1 MDTTSIN
8 RSNRSAV
15 IRASKKGTVIT
26 ALLLSF
32 STTHIHA
39 QSSFDEREGCLN
51 VVNTTVTKAT
61 GEYGDD
67 AFSMNYRHERFIN
80 EQWSIGAGIG
90 YNYHSK
96 YRLAIVPVFVS
107 STFFFTNTQWAP
119 FINVELGSFGI
130 IRRGNID
137 TNTKYSTTLKNTD
150 FNLLMSPSIGI
161 KLHLSSHI
169 GLMTSITNENIL
181 LLKIYNDKQNAYTN
195 KIISGFGINIGLFFQ
210 IKGW

>member
-1 MDTTSIN
+1 MATTSIN
-8 RSNRSAV
+8 RSNRQLC
-15 IRASKKGTVIT
+15 KTETVII
-26 ALLLSF
+26 ALLLTL

-51 VVNTTVTKAT
+51 VVNTTCTKGT

-67 AFSMNYRHERFIN
+67 TFSMNYQHERFIN

-90 YNYHSK
+90 YNYHSQ
-96 YRLAIVPVFVS
+96 YRLAIVPVFAS
-107 STFFFTNTQWAP
+107 STFFFTNTQWSP
-119 FINVELGSFGI
+119 FVNVQLGSFGI
-130 IRRGNID
+130 IRKGNID

-181 LLKIYNDKQNAYTN
+181 LKIYNDKQKTYTN
-195 KIISGFGINIGLFFQ
+195 KIISSIGINIGIFFQ

>member
-1 MDTTSIN
+1 MATTSIN
-8 RSNRSAV
+8 RSNRQLC
-15 IRASKKGTVIT
+15 KTGTVII
-26 ALLLSF
+26 ALLLTL

-51 VVNTTVTKAT
+51 VVNTTCTKGT

-67 AFSMNYRHERFIN
+67 TFSMNYQHERFIN

-90 YNYHSK
+90 YNYHSQ

-119 FINVELGSFGI
+119 FVNVQLGSFGI
-130 IRRGNID
+130 IRKGNID

-181 LLKIYNDKQNAYTN
+181 LKIYNDKQKTYTN
-195 KIISGFGINIGLFFQ
+195 KIISSIGINIGIFFQ

>member
-1 MDTTSIN
+1 MATTSIN
-8 RSNRSAV
+8 RSNRQLC
-15 IRASKKGTVIT
+15 KTGTVII
-26 ALLLSF
+26 ALLLTL
-32 STTHIHA
+32 STTYIHA

-51 VVNTTVTKAT
+51 VVNTTVTKGT

-67 AFSMNYRHERFIN
+67 TFSMNYQHERFIN

-90 YNYHSK
+90 YNYHSQ

-119 FINVELGSFGI
+119 FVNVQLGSFGI
-130 IRRGNID
+130 IRKGNID

-181 LLKIYNDKQNAYTN
+181 LKIYNDKQKTYTN
-195 KIISGFGINIGLFFQ
+195 KIISSIGINIGIFFQ

>member
-1 MDTTSIN
+1 MATTSIN
-8 RSNRSAV
+8 RSNRQLC
-15 IRASKKGTVIT
+15 KTGTVII
-26 ALLLSF
+26 ALLLTL

-51 VVNTTVTKAT
+51 VVNTTCTKGT

-67 AFSMNYRHERFIN
+67 TFSMNYQHERFIN

-90 YNYHSK
+90 YNYHSQ

-119 FINVELGSFGI
+119 FVNVQLGSFGI
-130 IRRGNID
+130 IRKGNID

-181 LLKIYNDKQNAYTN
+181 LKVYNDKQNAYTN
-195 KIISGFGINIGLFFQ
+195 KVISSLGINIGLFFQ

>member
-1 MDTTSIN
+1 MATTSIN
-8 RSNRSAV
+8 RSNRQLC
-15 IRASKKGTVIT
+15 KTGTIII
-26 ALLLSF
+26 ALLLTL

-51 VVNTTVTKAT
+51 VVNTTVTKGT

-67 AFSMNYRHERFIN
+67 TFSMNYQHERFIT

-90 YNYHSK
+90 YNYHSQ
-96 YRLAIVPVFVS
+96 YRLAIVPVFAS

-119 FINVELGSFGI
+119 FVNVQLGSFGI
-130 IRRGNID
+130 IRKGNID

-181 LLKIYNDKQNAYTN
+181 LKVYNDKQNAYTN
-195 KIISGFGINIGLFFQ
+195 KVISSLGINIGLFFQ

>member
-1 MDTTSIN
+1 MATTSIN
-8 RSNRSAV
+8 RSNRQLC
-15 IRASKKGTVIT
+15 KTGTVIIS
-26 ALLLSF
+26 LLLTL

-51 VVNTTVTKAT
+51 VVNTTVTKGT

-67 AFSMNYRHERFIN
+67 TFSMNYQHERFIN

-90 YNYHSK
+90 YNYHSQ
-96 YRLAIVPVFVS
+96 YRLAIVPVFAS

-119 FINVELGSFGI
+119 FVNVQLGSFGI
-130 IRRGNID
+130 IRKGNID

-181 LLKIYNDKQNAYTN
+181 LKIYNDKQKTYTN
-195 KIISGFGINIGLFFQ
+195 KIISSIGINIGIFFQ

>member
-1 MDTTSIN
+1 MVTTSIN
-8 RSNRSAV
+8 RFNRQPC
-15 IRASKKGTVIT
+15 KTGTVII
-26 ALLLSF
+26 AFLLPF

-51 VVNTTVTKAT
+51 VVNTTVTKGT

-67 AFSMNYRHERFIN
+67 TFSMNYQHERFIN

-90 YNYHSK
+90 YNYHSQ
-96 YRLAIVPVFVS
+96 YRLAIVPVFAS

-119 FINVELGSFGI
+119 FVNVQLGSFGI
-130 IRRGNID
+130 IRKGNID

-181 LLKIYNDKQNAYTN
+181 LKIYNDKQKTYTN
-195 KIISGFGINIGLFFQ
+195 KIISSIGINIGIFFQ

>member
-67 AFSMNYRHERFIN
+67 AFSMNYRHERFIT

-90 YNYHSK
+90 YNYHSQ
-96 YRLAIVPVFVS
+96 YRLAIVPVFAS

-119 FINVELGSFGI
+119 FVNVQLGSFGI
-130 IRRGNID
+130 IRKGNID
-137 TNTKYSTTLKNTD
+137 TKTKYSTTLKNTD

-181 LLKIYNDKQNAYTN
+181 LKIYNDKQNAYTN
-195 KIISGFGINIGLFFQ
+195 KIISGLGINIGLFFQ

>member
-1 MDTTSIN
+1 MATTSIN
-8 RSNRSAV
+8 RSNRQLCKT
-15 IRASKKGTVIT
+15 RTVII
-26 ALLLSF
+26 ALLLTL

-51 VVNTTVTKAT
+51 VVNTTVTKGT

-67 AFSMNYRHERFIN
+67 TFSMNYQHERFIT

-90 YNYHSK
+90 YNYHSQ
-96 YRLAIVPVFVS
+96 YRLAIVPVFAS

-119 FINVELGSFGI
+119 FVNVQLGSFGI
-130 IRRGNID
+130 IRKGNID

-181 LLKIYNDKQNAYTN
+181 LKVYNDKQNAYTN
-195 KIISGFGINIGLFFQ
+195 KVISSLGINIGLFFQ

>member
-1 MDTTSIN
+1 MATTSIN
-8 RSNRSAV
+8 RSNRQLC
-15 IRASKKGTVIT
+15 KTETVII
-26 ALLLSF
+26 ALLLTL

-51 VVNTTVTKAT
+51 VVNTTCTKGT

-67 AFSMNYRHERFIN
+67 TFSMNYQHERFIN

-90 YNYHSK
+90 YNYHSQ

-107 STFFFTNTQWAP
+107 STFFFTNTQWSP
-119 FINVELGSFGI
+119 FVNVQLGSFGI
-130 IRRGNID
+130 IRKGNID

-181 LLKIYNDKQNAYTN
+181 LKIYNDKQKTYTN
-195 KIISGFGINIGLFFQ
+195 KIISSIGINIGIFFQ

>member
-1 MDTTSIN
+1 MATTSIN
-8 RSNRSAV
+8 RSNRQLC
-15 IRASKKGTVIT
+15 KTGTVII
-26 ALLLSF
+26 ALLLTL

-51 VVNTTVTKAT
+51 VVNTTVTKGT
-61 GEYGDD
+61 GKYGDD
-67 AFSMNYRHERFIN
+67 TFSMNYQHERFIN

-90 YNYHSK
+90 YNYHSQ

-119 FINVELGSFGI
+119 FVNVQLGSFGI
-130 IRRGNID
+130 IRKGNID

-169 GLMTSITNENIL
+169 GLMTSITIENI
-181 LLKIYNDKQNAYTN
+181 LLKIYNDKQKTYTN
-195 KIISGFGINIGLFFQ
+195 KIISSIGINLSLIH
-210 IKGW
+210 I

>member
-15 IRASKKGTVIT
+15 IRASKTGTVIT
-26 ALLLSF
+26 VLLLSF

-181 LLKIYNDKQNAYTN
+181 LKIYNDKQNAYTN

>member
-15 IRASKKGTVIT
+15 MRASKKGTVIT

-119 FINVELGSFGI
+119 FVNVQLGSFGI
-130 IRRGNID
+130 IRKGNID

-181 LLKIYNDKQNAYTN
+181 LKIYNDKQNAYTN

>member
-1 MDTTSIN
+1 MATTSIN
-8 RSNRSAV
+8 WSNRQLC
-15 IRASKKGTVIT
+15 KTGTVII
-26 ALLLSF
+26 ALLLTL

-51 VVNTTVTKAT
+51 VVNTTVTKGT

-67 AFSMNYRHERFIN
+67 TFSMNYQHERFIN

-90 YNYHSK
+90 YNYHIQ
-96 YRLAIVPVFVS
+96 YRLAIVPVFAS

-119 FINVELGSFGI
+119 FVNVQLGSFGI
-130 IRRGNID
+130 IRKGNID

-181 LLKIYNDKQNAYTN
+181 LKIYNDKQKTYTN
-195 KIISGFGINIGLFFQ
+195 KIISSIGINIGIFFQ

>member
-1 MDTTSIN
+1 MATTSIN
-8 RSNRSAV
+8 RSNRQLC
-15 IRASKKGTVIT
+15 KTGTVII
-26 ALLLSF
+26 ALLLTL

-51 VVNTTVTKAT
+51 VVNTTVTKGT
-61 GEYGDD
+61 GKYGDD
-67 AFSMNYRHERFIN
+67 TFSMNYQHERFIN

-90 YNYHSK
+90 YNYHSQ
-96 YRLAIVPVFVS
+96 YRLAIVPVFAS

-119 FINVELGSFGI
+119 FVNVQLGSFGI
-130 IRRGNID
+130 IRKGNID

-181 LLKIYNDKQNAYTN
+181 LKIYNDKQKTYTN
-195 KIISGFGINIGLFFQ
+195 KIISSIGINIGIFFQ

>member
-1 MDTTSIN
+1 MATTSIN
-8 RSNRSAV
+8 WSNRQLCKT
-15 IRASKKGTVIT
+15 RTVII
-26 ALLLSF
+26 ALLLTL

-51 VVNTTVTKAT
+51 VVNTTCTKGT
-61 GEYGDD
+61 SEYGDD
-67 AFSMNYRHERFIN
+67 TFSMNYQHERFIN

-90 YNYHSK
+90 YNYHSQ

-119 FINVELGSFGI
+119 FVNVQLGSFGI
-130 IRRGNID
+130 IRKGNID

-181 LLKIYNDKQNAYTN
+181 LKVYNDKQNAYTN
-195 KIISGFGINIGLFFQ
+195 KVISSLGINIGLFFQ

>member
-1 MDTTSIN
+1 MATTSIN
-8 RSNRSAV
+8 RLNRQPCKTDT
-15 IRASKKGTVIT
+15 III
-26 ALLLSF
+26 ALLFSF
-32 STTHIHA
+32 STSHTHA

-51 VVNTTVTKAT
+51 VVNTAVTKGA

-67 AFSMNYRHERFIN
+67 TFSMNYQHERFIT

-90 YNYHSK
+90 YNYHSQ
-96 YRLAIVPVFVS
+96 YRLAIVPVFAS

-119 FINVELGSFGI
+119 FVNVQLGSFGI
-130 IRRGNID
+130 IRKGNID

-181 LLKIYNDKQNAYTN
+181 LKIYNDKQSAYTN
-195 KIISGFGINIGLFFQ
+195 KVISSLGINIGLFFQ

>member
-1 MDTTSIN
+1 MATTSIN
-8 RSNRSAV
+8 RSNRQLCKT
-15 IRASKKGTVIT
+15 RTVII
-26 ALLLSF
+26 ALLLTL

-51 VVNTTVTKAT
+51 VVNTTVTKGT
-61 GEYGDD
+61 GEYGDNT
-67 AFSMNYRHERFIN
+67 FSMNYQHERFIT

-90 YNYHSK
+90 YNYHSQ
-96 YRLAIVPVFVS
+96 YRLAIVPVFAS

-119 FINVELGSFGI
+119 FVNVQLGSFGI
-130 IRRGNID
+130 IRKGNID

-181 LLKIYNDKQNAYTN
+181 LKVYNDKQNAYTN
-195 KIISGFGINIGLFFQ
+195 KVISSLGINIGLFFQ

>member
-1 MDTTSIN
+1 MATTSIN
-8 RSNRSAV
+8 RSNRQLC
-15 IRASKKGTVIT
+15 KTGTVII

-51 VVNTTVTKAT
+51 VVNTTCTKGT

-67 AFSMNYRHERFIN
+67 TFSMNYQHERFIN

-90 YNYHSK
+90 YNYHSQ
-96 YRLAIVPVFVS
+96 YRLAIVPVFAS

-119 FINVELGSFGI
+119 FVNVQLGSFGI
-130 IRRGNID
+130 IRKGNID

-181 LLKIYNDKQNAYTN
+181 LKIYNDKQSAYTN
-195 KIISGFGINIGLFFQ
+195 KAVSYTHLTLPTNREV
-210 IKGW
+210 

>member
-15 IRASKKGTVIT
+15 IRASKKSTVIT

-181 LLKIYNDKQNAYTN
+181 LKIYNDKQNAYTN

>member
-1 MDTTSIN
+1 MATTSIN
-8 RSNRSAV
+8 RSNRQLCKTRSV
-15 IRASKKGTVIT
+15 II
-26 ALLLSF
+26 ALLLTL

-51 VVNTTVTKAT
+51 VVNTTVTKGT

-67 AFSMNYRHERFIN
+67 TFSMNYQHERFIT

-90 YNYHSK
+90 YNYHSQ
-96 YRLAIVPVFVS
+96 YRLAIVPVFAS

-119 FINVELGSFGI
+119 FVNVQLGSFGI
-130 IRRGNID
+130 IRKGNID

-181 LLKIYNDKQNAYTN
+181 LKVYNDKQNAYTN
-195 KIISGFGINIGLFFQ
+195 KVISSLGINIGLFFQ

>member
-1 MDTTSIN
+1 MATTSIN
-8 RSNRSAV
+8 RSNRQPC
-15 IRASKKGTVIT
+15 KTGTIII
-26 ALLLSF
+26 ALLFSF
-32 STTHIHA
+32 STSHTHA

-51 VVNTTVTKAT
+51 VVNTAVTKGA

-67 AFSMNYRHERFIN
+67 TFSMNYQHERFIT

-90 YNYHSK
+90 YNYHSQ
-96 YRLAIVPVFVS
+96 YRLAIVPVFAS

-119 FINVELGSFGI
+119 FVNVQLGSFGI
-130 IRRGNID
+130 IRKGNID

-161 KLHLSSHI
+161 KLHLASHI

-181 LLKIYNDKQNAYTN
+181 LKIYNDKQKTYTN
-195 KIISGFGINIGLFFQ
+195 KIIGSIGINIGLFFQ

>member
-169 GLMTSITNENIL
+169 GLMTSIMNENI
-181 LLKIYNDKQNAYTN
+181 LLKIYNDKQNAYTT
-195 KIISGFGINIGLFFQ
+195 KVIRSLGINIGLFIQ

>member
-1 MDTTSIN
+1 MATTSIN
-8 RSNRSAV
+8 RSNRQLC
-15 IRASKKGTVIT
+15 KTGTVII
-26 ALLLSF
+26 ALLLTL

-51 VVNTTVTKAT
+51 VVNTTCTKGA

-67 AFSMNYRHERFIN
+67 TFSMNYQHERFIN

-90 YNYHSK
+90 YNYHSQ
-96 YRLAIVPVFVS
+96 YRLAIVPVFAS
-107 STFFFTNTQWAP
+107 STFFFTNTQWSP
-119 FINVELGSFGI
+119 FVNVQLGSFGI
-130 IRRGNID
+130 IRKGNID

-181 LLKIYNDKQNAYTN
+181 LKVYNDKQNAYTN
-195 KIISGFGINIGLFFQ
+195 KVISSLGINIGLFFQ

>member
-1 MDTTSIN
+1 MATTSIN
-8 RSNRSAV
+8 RSNRQLC
-15 IRASKKGTVIT
+15 KTGTVII
-26 ALLLSF
+26 ALLLTL
-32 STTHIHA
+32 STIHIHA

-51 VVNTTVTKAT
+51 VVNTTVTKGT

-67 AFSMNYRHERFIN
+67 TFSMNYQHERFIT

-90 YNYHSK
+90 YNYHSQ

-107 STFFFTNTQWAP
+107 STFFFTNTQWTP
-119 FINVELGSFGI
+119 FVNVQLGSFGI
-130 IRRGNID
+130 IRKGNID

-181 LLKIYNDKQNAYTN
+181 LKIYNDKQNAYTN
-195 KIISGFGINIGLFFQ
+195 KIISSLGINIGIFFQ

>member
-1 MDTTSIN
+1 MATTSIN
-8 RSNRSAV
+8 RSNRQLC
-15 IRASKKGTVIT
+15 KTGTVII
-26 ALLLSF
+26 ALLLTL

-51 VVNTTVTKAT
+51 VVNTTCTKGT

-67 AFSMNYRHERFIN
+67 TFSMNYQHERFIT

-90 YNYHSK
+90 YNYHSQ
-96 YRLAIVPVFVS
+96 YRLAIVPVFAS
-107 STFFFTNTQWAP
+107 STFFFTNTQWSP
-119 FINVELGSFGI
+119 FVNVQLGSFGI
-130 IRRGNID
+130 IRKGNID

-181 LLKIYNDKQNAYTN
+181 LKIYNDKQKTYTN
-195 KIISGFGINIGLFFQ
+195 KIISSIGINIGIFFQ

>member
-1 MDTTSIN
+1 MRKAKLCIT
-8 RSNRSAV
+8 
-15 IRASKKGTVIT
+15 GTVII

-32 STTHIHA
+32 STNQINA

-51 VVNTTVTKAT
+51 VVNTIVTKGT

-67 AFSMNYRHERFIN
+67 TFSMNYQHERFIN

-90 YNYHSK
+90 YNYHYQ
-96 YRLAIVPVFVS
+96 YRLGILPVLAS
-107 STFFFTNTQWAP
+107 STFFFTNTRWAP
-119 FINVELGSFGI
+119 FVNVQVGSFGI
-130 IRRGNID
+130 IRKGNID

-150 FNLLMSPSIGI
+150 FNLLMSPSIGM

-181 LLKIYNDKQNAYTN
+181 LKVYNDKQKAYTN
-195 KIISGFGINIGLFFQ
+195 KIISSIGISIGLFFQ
-210 IKGW
+210 INGW

>member
-1 MDTTSIN
+1 MATTSIN
-8 RSNRSAV
+8 RSNRQLC
-15 IRASKKGTVIT
+15 KTGTVII
-26 ALLLSF
+26 ALLLTL

-51 VVNTTVTKAT
+51 VVNTTVTKGT

-67 AFSMNYRHERFIN
+67 TFSMNYQHERFIN

-90 YNYHSK
+90 YNYHSQ

-119 FINVELGSFGI
+119 FVNVQLGSFGI
-130 IRRGNID
+130 IKKGNID

-181 LLKIYNDKQNAYTN
+181 LKIYNDKQSAYTN
-195 KIISGFGINIGLFFQ
+195 KVISSLGINIGLFFQ

>member
-1 MDTTSIN
+1 MATTSIN
-8 RSNRSAV
+8 RSNRQLC
-15 IRASKKGTVIT
+15 KTGTVII
-26 ALLLSF
+26 ALLLTL

-51 VVNTTVTKAT
+51 VVNTTVTKGT

-67 AFSMNYRHERFIN
+67 TFSMNYQHERFIT

-90 YNYHSK
+90 YNYHSQ

-119 FINVELGSFGI
+119 FVNVQLGSFGI
-130 IRRGNID
+130 IRKGNID

-169 GLMTSITNENIL
+169 GLMTSIMNENI

-195 KIISGFGINIGLFFQ
+195 KIISGLGINIGLFFQ

>member
-137 TNTKYSTTLKNTD
+137 TNTKYSTTLKNTN

-181 LLKIYNDKQNAYTN
+181 LKVYNDKQNAHTN
-195 KIISGFGINIGLFFQ
+195 KIISGLGINIGLFIQ

>member
-1 MDTTSIN
+1 MATTSIN
-8 RSNRSAV
+8 RSNRQLC
-15 IRASKKGTVIT
+15 KTGTVII
-26 ALLLSF
+26 ALLLTL

-51 VVNTTVTKAT
+51 VVNTTCTKGT

-67 AFSMNYRHERFIN
+67 TFSMNYQHERFIN

-90 YNYHSK
+90 YNYHSQ
-96 YRLAIVPVFVS
+96 YRLAIVPVFAS
-107 STFFFTNTQWAP
+107 STFFFTNTQWSP
-119 FINVELGSFGI
+119 FVNVQLGSFGI
-130 IRRGNID
+130 IRKGNID

-181 LLKIYNDKQNAYTN
+181 LKIYNDKQSAYTN
-195 KIISGFGINIGLFFQ
+195 KVISSLGINIGLFFQ

>member
-1 MDTTSIN
+1 MATTSIN
-8 RSNRSAV
+8 RSNRQA
-15 IRASKKGTVIT
+15 IKTGTIII
-26 ALLLSF
+26 ALLFSF
-32 STTHIHA
+32 STSHTHA

-51 VVNTTVTKAT
+51 VVNTTFTKGA

-67 AFSMNYRHERFIN
+67 TFSMNYQHERFIT

-90 YNYHSK
+90 YNYHSQ
-96 YRLAIVPVFVS
+96 YRLAIVPVFAS
-107 STFFFTNTQWAP
+107 STFFFTNTLWAP
-119 FINVELGSFGI
+119 FVNVQLGSFGI
-130 IRRGNID
+130 IRKGNID

-181 LLKIYNDKQNAYTN
+181 LKVYNDKQNAYTN
-195 KIISGFGINIGLFFQ
+195 KVISSLGINIGLFFQ

>member
-1 MDTTSIN
+1 MATTSIN
-8 RSNRSAV
+8 WSNRQLCKT
-15 IRASKKGTVIT
+15 RTVII
-26 ALLLSF
+26 ALLLTL

-51 VVNTTVTKAT
+51 VVNTTCTKGT
-61 GEYGDD
+61 SEYGDD
-67 AFSMNYRHERFIN
+67 TFSMNYQHERFIN

-90 YNYHSK
+90 YNYHSQ
-96 YRLAIVPVFVS
+96 YRLAIVPVFAS

-119 FINVELGSFGI
+119 FVNVQLGSFGI
-130 IRRGNID
+130 ISKGNID

-181 LLKIYNDKQNAYTN
+181 LKVYNDKQNAYTN
-195 KIISGFGINIGLFFQ
+195 KVISSLGINIGLFFQ

>member
-1 MDTTSIN
+1 MATTSIN
-8 RSNRSAV
+8 RSNRQLC
-15 IRASKKGTVIT
+15 KTGTIII
-26 ALLLSF
+26 ALLFSF
-32 STTHIHA
+32 STSHTHA

-51 VVNTTVTKAT
+51 VVNTTVTKGA

-67 AFSMNYRHERFIN
+67 TFSMNYQHERFIT

-90 YNYHSK
+90 YNYHSQ
-96 YRLAIVPVFVS
+96 YRLAIVPVFAS

-119 FINVELGSFGI
+119 FVNVQLGSFGI
-130 IRRGNID
+130 IRKGNID

-181 LLKIYNDKQNAYTN
+181 LKVYNDKQNAYTN
-195 KIISGFGINIGLFFQ
+195 KVISSLGINIGLFFQ